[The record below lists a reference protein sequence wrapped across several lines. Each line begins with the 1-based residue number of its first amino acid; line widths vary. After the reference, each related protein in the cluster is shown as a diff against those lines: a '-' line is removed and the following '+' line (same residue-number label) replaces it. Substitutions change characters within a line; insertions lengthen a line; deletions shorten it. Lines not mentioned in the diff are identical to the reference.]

1 MNVPAGV
8 ASDDPI
14 LQLPKVS
21 LHDHLDGGLRPETM
35 IELADRIG
43 HTLPADDAESLRRW
57 FSESANSG
65 DLVRYLETFSHT
77 VALMQD
83 REGLRRVAKERSEEH
98 TSELQSRGHLVC
110 RLLLEKKKNEKDD
123 SVGA

>member
-21 LHDHLDGGLRPETM
+21 LHDHLDGGLRPDTM
-35 IELADRIG
+35 IARPDRTR
-43 HTLPADDAESLRRW
+43 HTRPADDAESLRRW
-57 FSESANSG
+57 CSESAHAG
-65 DLVRYLETFSHT
+65 DLVRYLESFSHT

-83 REGLRRVAKERSEEH
+83 REGLRRVAKEWVLDQVADGVFYAETRWAPE
-98 TSELQSRGHLVC
+98 QHLEAG
-110 RLLLEKKKNEKDD
+110 L
-123 SVGA
+123 